1 MPPWKKTSMFGQTS
15 CRCFLPE
22 SSITR
27 TKTDNIHDGTPERLV
42 MFFESVSCAIRSRFT
57 SKSLNNATS
66 FEGTR
71 TRLAKGFIFSIRIAL
86 KSPTSELGRL

>member
-1 MPPWKKTSMFGQTS
+1 MEENFYVWPN
-15 CRCFLPE
+15 FLADVSYQK

-71 TRLAKGFIFSIRIAL
+71 ARLAKGIYISIRIG
-86 KSPTSELGRL
+86 T